1 MMVAQRVGE
10 MEQEFLQ
17 VRGALE
23 KEAALLRRNLEMLQQ
38 ESAGG
43 SREQEREGA
52 VIVAQEEYGRRMEER
67 EKEVEALKSDA
78 MVLQAHVERFASMN
92 EKLTALASESEARA
106 VHATQV
112 CAYRDIY
119 NAIHM
124 CV

>member
-1 MMVAQRVGE
+1 VVEMMVAQRVGE
-10 MEQEFLQ
+10 MEQEFSR

-23 KEAALLRRNLEMLQQ
+23 QEVALLRRNLEVLQQ

-43 SREQEREGA
+43 SLLQEREGA
-52 VIVAQEEYGRRMEER
+52 VFVTQEEYGRKMVEW

-78 MVLQAHVERFASMN
+78 IVLQAHVERYTSAN

-112 CAYRDIY
+112 CAYRG
-119 NAIHM
+119 M
-124 CV
+124 CI